1 MKQTLRYSR
10 WLFVVLM
17 ACSLTS
23 CKVKRPDTVLPDD
36 KMEAVLYDYHIA
48 KAMGEQVPYNE
59 SYKRI
64 LYVESVYKKH
74 GITEA
79 QFDTSM
85 VWFARH
91 PEALRDIYEK
101 VNQRLKTEKEKID
114 DLIAKRD
121 HKPKMSKPGD
131 SIDVW
136 AWQRTY
142 RLTDMPLN
150 SRIWFTLPSDT
161 NFYDRDTLRWRMRF
175 SREHGASLLDDTL
188 YAPVMSLQVLYEG
201 DSMRYDMQRIRKP
214 GEYVLSV
221 WADSLGKIK
230 EVDGFV
236 YYSRP
241 QASSGGVWLIDGVK
255 LMRYHARGDSSR
267 LSFRPVRS
275 NVPTLPLKAAV
286 RENK

>member
-23 CKVKRPDTVLPDD
+23 CKVKRPDTVLSDD

-142 RLTDMPLN
+142 RLTGMPLN

-230 EVDGFV
+230 EVGGFV

>member
-79 QFDTSM
+79 QFDTYM

-121 HKPKMSKPGD
+121 HKPKISKPGD

-142 RLTDMPLN
+142 RLTGMPLN

-161 NFYDRDTLRWRMRF
+161 NFYDRDTLRWSMRF
-175 SREHGASLLDDTL
+175 SREHGAPLLDDTL

-241 QASSGGVWLIDGVK
+241 QTSSGGVWLIDGVK
-255 LMRYHARGDSSR
+255 LMRYHAQGDCSR

>member
-142 RLTDMPLN
+142 RLTGMPLN

-241 QASSGGVWLIDGVK
+241 QASLGGVWLIDGVK

>member
-23 CKVKRPDTVLPDD
+23 CKVKRPDTVLSDD

-142 RLTDMPLN
+142 RLTGMPLN

-161 NFYDRDTLRWRMRF
+161 NFYDRDTLRWSMRF
-175 SREHGASLLDDTL
+175 GREHGAPLLDDTL
-188 YAPVMSLQVLYEG
+188 YALVMSLQVLYEG

-255 LMRYHARGDSSR
+255 LMRYHAQGDSSR

>member
-23 CKVKRPDTVLPDD
+23 CKVKRPDTVLSDD

-142 RLTDMPLN
+142 RLTGMPLN

>member
-142 RLTDMPLN
+142 RLTGMPLN